1 MKEEI
6 TEEEEFLRGCEIA
19 RVLQLK
25 QALYYPTMKGRGVR
39 HSPPRFNTTHGTKT
53 ILGLYRTVKQLVETP
68 FSKS

>member
-6 TEEEEFLRGCEIA
+6 TEDEEFLRGCEIA

-25 QALYYPTMKGRGVR
+25 YAKYCDGSKRGKKYDPVR
-39 HSPPRFNTTHGTKT
+39 FDTTHGTKT